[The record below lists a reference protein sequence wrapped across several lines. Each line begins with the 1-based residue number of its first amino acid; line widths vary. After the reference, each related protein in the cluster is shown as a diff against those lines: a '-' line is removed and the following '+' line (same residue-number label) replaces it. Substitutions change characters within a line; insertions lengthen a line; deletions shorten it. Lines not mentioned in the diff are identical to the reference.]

1 VQNKKGE
8 IMLEILKNT
17 VYDKE
22 KYLKEQEN
30 FSVLTNTKDIIES
43 MMKSKKNNDLSEE
56 FLLDERN
63 ENLKTNNIEVIDF
76 VQNKIDKIL
85 GLKAQSCQS
94 LFDNLEK
101 YTNYQKKYNLKS
113 DDIHKNIVDSVEDKR
128 KVFNFNLG
136 VTEFEEKYKWFL
148 EQEKNVELQKT
159 NYSKLENMQKHWEN
173 GISVLDEI
181 DRNSYIENASLTLYA
196 SENRDFKE
204 YVLELLGKKIKELE
218 DTVSDNQKNFYF
230 EKDFDKAEEIYKEE
244 TIIPKTDINSII
256 EKINSDYTKELG
268 KNVDM
273 IEILSNIEEFD
284 LKALKNDIE
293 RDGTEKVE
301 TVEDI
306 SRIFS
311 DSIIS
316 KEISKK
322 LSLVELGKIENF
334 NFVENSNPELEINS
348 KIERTVNVKS
358 LENIDLDFNKNDIK
372 AINRDMKDLIKDR
385 ENANKYHRPYV
396 TYEEFEKVTSKDYKE
411 KTNLCKFLNTLDISD
426 VNITPCKL
434 NIENTGNEYL
444 SSIVTPQ
451 YIASFETNKIGEEKL
466 ENILFD
472 LAESSETKYN
482 LDFLESVFGNTE
494 SQYDLVIRDTIRK
507 LGENF
512 YKDFI
517 FNKDIGFGKTLD
529 LSKEKVIYTEKSE
542 IEKINDREKVIDIVL
557 QKENEKVLEKEKI
570 IEEKKEYED
579 NNLQINVYETRE
591 KVFVDLANYPQI
603 KDNLEMLEENY
614 TKDELYGKY
623 ENYQD
628 NLNHSIE
635 LTVEYLIREE
645 LKLDKEENIDDKNAI
660 IILENAN
667 INSLDNCLELFE
679 KFKLDKL
686 REEEKKFTVK
696 TNYDETRNKVT
707 EEKKQEKEITNKERE
722 KSNIDEDYKDEDFG
736 NIGM

>member
-1 VQNKKGE
+1 
-8 IMLEILKNT
+8 MLDILKNT

-30 FSVLTNTKDIIES
+30 FSVLTNTKDIIKS
-43 MMKSKKNNDLSEE
+43 MMKSKKDNDLSKE
-56 FLLDERN
+56 FLLDEKN
-63 ENLKTNNIEVIDF
+63 NNLETNNPEVIDF
-76 VQNKIDKIL
+76 VQNKLDKIL
-85 GLKAQSCQS
+85 GLKGQSCQS
-94 LFDNLEK
+94 LIDNLEK
-101 YTNYQKKYNLKS
+101 YTNYQKKYNLKY

-128 KVFNFNLG
+128 KVLNFNLG

-148 EQEKNVELQKT
+148 EQEENVELQKT

-173 GISVLDEI
+173 GISTLDEI
-181 DRNSYIENASLTLYA
+181 DRNSYIENSSLTLYA

-204 YVLELLGKKIKELE
+204 YVLGLLEKKIKELE
-218 DTVSDNQKNFYF
+218 DSVSDNQKSFYF

-244 TIIPKTDINSII
+244 TITPKTDINSII

-293 RDGTEKVE
+293 RDRTEKVE

-316 KEISKK
+316 KEISKN

-434 NIENTGNEYL
+434 NIENIGNEYL

-472 LAESSETKYN
+472 LVESSETKYN

-494 SQYDLVIRDTIRK
+494 SQYDLAIRDTIRK

-512 YKDFI
+512 YSDFI

-557 QKENEKVLEKEKI
+557 QKETEKVIEKEKTL
-570 IEEKKEYED
+570 EDNKNYEYD

-591 KVFVDLANYPQI
+591 KVFIDLVNYPQI

-614 TKDELYGKY
+614 TKDEIYGKY

-667 INSLDNCLELFE
+667 INNLDNCLELLE
-679 KFKLDKL
+679 KLKLDKL
-686 REEEKKFTVK
+686 REQEKKFTEK
-696 TNYDETRNKVT
+696 ANYNETRNKVT
-707 EEKKQEKEITNKERE
+707 EEKKIEKEIINTEIE
-722 KSNIDEDYKDEDFG
+722 KTDIDEDYKDEDYE
-736 NIGM
+736 NLGM

>member
-1 VQNKKGE
+1 
-8 IMLEILKNT
+8 MLEILKNT

>member
-1 VQNKKGE
+1 
-8 IMLEILKNT
+8 MLEILKNT

-148 EQEKNVELQKT
+148 EQEKNVELQKA

>member
-1 VQNKKGE
+1 
-8 IMLEILKNT
+8 MLDILKNT

-30 FSVLTNTKDIIES
+30 FSVLTNTNDIIG
-43 MMKSKKNNDLSEE
+43 MMKSKKKDDLSKE
-56 FLLDERN
+56 FLLDEEKN
-63 ENLKTNNIEVIDF
+63 ENLETNNLEVIDF
-76 VQNKIDKIL
+76 VQNKLDKIL
-85 GLKAQSCQS
+85 GLKGQSCQS
-94 LFDNLEK
+94 VIDNLEE
-101 YTNYQKKYNLKS
+101 YTNYQKKYNLKR
-113 DDIHKNIVDSVEDKR
+113 DDIHKNIVDSVEDK
-128 KVFNFNLG
+128 KKILNFNLG

-148 EQEKNVELQKT
+148 EQEENVELQKI

-181 DRNSYIENASLTLYA
+181 DRNNYIENASLTLYA

-204 YVLELLGKKIKELE
+204 YVLELLEKKIKELE
-218 DTVSDNQKNFYF
+218 DSVSDNQKNFYF

-244 TIIPKTDINSII
+244 TTIPKTDVNSII
-256 EKINSDYTKELG
+256 EKINSDYTKELS

-284 LKALKNDIE
+284 LKALIKDIE
-293 RDGTEKVE
+293 RDRTEKVE

-306 SRIFS
+306 SRVFS

-316 KEISKK
+316 KEISKN

-334 NFVENSNPELEINS
+334 NFSKNSNPELEINS
-348 KIERTVNVKS
+348 KIERTINVKS
-358 LENIDLDFNKNDIK
+358 LDNTDLDFNKNDIK

-396 TYEEFEKVTSKDYKE
+396 TYEEFEKVTSEDYKE
-411 KTNLCKFLNTLDISD
+411 KAKLCKFLNTLDISD

-579 NNLQINVYETRE
+579 NNLQLNVYETRE
-591 KVFVDLANYPQI
+591 KVFVDLVNYPQI

-696 TNYDETRNKVT
+696 TNYEETRNKVT

>member
-1 VQNKKGE
+1 
-8 IMLEILKNT
+8 MLDILKNT
-17 VYDKE
+17 VYNKE

-30 FSVLTNTKDIIES
+30 FSVLTNTNDIIG
-43 MMKSKKNNDLSEE
+43 MMKSKKKDDLSKE
-56 FLLDERN
+56 FLLDEEKK
-63 ENLKTNNIEVIDF
+63 ENLETNNLEVIDF
-76 VQNKIDKIL
+76 VQNKLDKIL
-85 GLKAQSCQS
+85 GLKGQSCQS
-94 LFDNLEK
+94 AIDNLEE
-101 YTNYQKKYNLKS
+101 YTNYQKKYNLKR
-113 DDIHKNIVDSVEDKR
+113 DDIHKNIVDSVEDK
-128 KVFNFNLG
+128 KKILNFNLG

-148 EQEKNVELQKT
+148 EQEENVELQKT

-181 DRNSYIENASLTLYA
+181 DRNNYIENASLTLYA

-204 YVLELLGKKIKELE
+204 YVLELLEKKIKELE
-218 DTVSDNQKNFYF
+218 DSVSDNQKNFYF

-244 TIIPKTDINSII
+244 TIIPKTDVNSII
-256 EKINSDYTKELG
+256 EKINSDYTKELS

-284 LKALKNDIE
+284 LKALIKDIE
-293 RDGTEKVE
+293 RDRTEKVE

-306 SRIFS
+306 SRVFS

-316 KEISKK
+316 KEISKN

-334 NFVENSNPELEINS
+334 NFSKNSNPELEINS
-348 KIERTVNVKS
+348 KIERTINIKN
-358 LENIDLDFNKNDIK
+358 LENTDLDFNKDDIK
-372 AINRDMKDLIKDR
+372 IINENMKVLIQDR

-396 TYEEFEKVTSKDYKE
+396 TYEEFEKVTSEDYKE
-411 KTNLCKFLNTLDISD
+411 KAKLCKFLNTLDISD

-512 YKDFI
+512 YSDFI

-529 LSKEKVIYTEKSE
+529 LSKKKVIYTEKSE
-542 IEKINDREKVIDIVL
+542 IEKINDREKVIDIVF
-557 QKENEKVLEKEKI
+557 QKETEKVIEKEKTL
-570 IEEKKEYED
+570 EDNKNYEDD
-579 NNLQINVYETRE
+579 NNLQLNVYETRE
-591 KVFVDLANYPQI
+591 KVFVDLVNYPQI

-667 INSLDNCLELFE
+667 INNLDNCLELFE

-686 REEEKKFTVK
+686 REEEKKFTEK
-696 TNYDETRNKVT
+696 ANYDNIRNKVV
-707 EEKKQEKEITNKERE
+707 EEKEREKEIKKERE
-722 KSNIDEDYKDEDFG
+722 KSYIEEDYKDEDYK

>member
-1 VQNKKGE
+1 
-8 IMLEILKNT
+8 MLDILKNT

-30 FSVLTNTKDIIES
+30 FSVLTNTNDIIG
-43 MMKSKKNNDLSEE
+43 MMKSKKKDDLSKE
-56 FLLDERN
+56 FLLDEEKN
-63 ENLKTNNIEVIDF
+63 ENLETNNLEVIDF
-76 VQNKIDKIL
+76 VQNKLDKIL
-85 GLKAQSCQS
+85 GLKGQSCQS
-94 LFDNLEK
+94 VIDNLEE
-101 YTNYQKKYNLKS
+101 YTNYQKKYNLKR
-113 DDIHKNIVDSVEDKR
+113 DDIHKNIVDSVEDK
-128 KVFNFNLG
+128 KKILNFNLG

-148 EQEKNVELQKT
+148 EQEENVELQKT

-173 GISVLDEI
+173 EISALDEI

-218 DTVSDNQKNFYF
+218 DSVSDNQKNFYF

-244 TIIPKTDINSII
+244 TIIPKTDVNSII
-256 EKINSDYTKELG
+256 EKINSDYTKELS

-284 LKALKNDIE
+284 LKALKKDIE
-293 RDGTEKVE
+293 RDRTEKVE

-306 SRIFS
+306 SRVFS

-316 KEISKK
+316 KEILKN

-334 NFVENSNPELEINS
+334 NFVESSNPELEINS

-358 LENIDLDFNKNDIK
+358 LDNTDLDFNKNDIK

-396 TYEEFEKVTSKDYKE
+396 TYEEFEKVTSEDYKE
-411 KTNLCKFLNTLDISD
+411 KAKLCKFLNTLDISD

-512 YKDFI
+512 YSDFI

-557 QKENEKVLEKEKI
+557 QKETEKVIEKEKTL
-570 IEEKKEYED
+570 EDNKNYEDD
-579 NNLQINVYETRE
+579 NNLQLNVYETRE
-591 KVFVDLANYPQI
+591 KVFVDLVNYPQI
-603 KDNLEMLEENY
+603 KDNLEILEENY

-696 TNYDETRNKVT
+696 TNYEETRNKVT
-707 EEKKQEKEITNKERE
+707 EEKKLEKEITNKERE

>member
-1 VQNKKGE
+1 
-8 IMLEILKNT
+8 MLDILKNT

-30 FSVLTNTKDIIES
+30 FSVLTNTNDIIG
-43 MMKSKKNNDLSEE
+43 MMKSKKKDDFSKE
-56 FLLDERN
+56 FLLDEEKN
-63 ENLKTNNIEVIDF
+63 ENLETNNLEVIDF
-76 VQNKIDKIL
+76 VQNKLDKIL
-85 GLKAQSCQS
+85 GLKEQSCQS
-94 LFDNLEK
+94 VIGNLEE
-101 YTNYQKKYNLKS
+101 YTNYQKKYNLKR
-113 DDIHKNIVDSVEDKR
+113 DDIHKNIIDSVEDK
-128 KVFNFNLG
+128 KKILNFNLG

-148 EQEKNVELQKT
+148 EQEENVELQKT

-173 GISVLDEI
+173 GISALDEI
-181 DRNSYIENASLTLYA
+181 DKNSYIENASLTLYA

-204 YVLELLGKKIKELE
+204 YVLELLEKKIKELE
-218 DTVSDNQKNFYF
+218 DSVSDNQKNFYF

-244 TIIPKTDINSII
+244 TIIPKTDVNSII
-256 EKINSDYTKELG
+256 EKINSDYTKELS

-273 IEILSNIEEFD
+273 IEILSNIEEFN
-284 LKALKNDIE
+284 LKALIKDIE
-293 RDGTEKVE
+293 RDRTEKVK

-306 SRIFS
+306 SRVFS

-316 KEISKK
+316 KEISKN

-334 NFVENSNPELEINS
+334 NFVESSNPEVEINS
-348 KIERTVNVKS
+348 KIERTVNIKS
-358 LENIDLDFNKNDIK
+358 LDNTDLEFNKDNIK
-372 AINRDMKDLIKDR
+372 AINKDMKELIQDR
-385 ENANKYHRPYV
+385 ENANKFYRPYV
-396 TYEEFEKVTSKDYKE
+396 TYKEFEKVTSEDYKE
-411 KTNLCKFLNTLDISD
+411 KAKLCKFLNTLDISD

-529 LSKEKVIYTEKSE
+529 LGKEKTIYTEKSE

-686 REEEKKFTVK
+686 REEEKKFTEK

-707 EEKKQEKEITNKERE
+707 EEKKLEKEITNKERE